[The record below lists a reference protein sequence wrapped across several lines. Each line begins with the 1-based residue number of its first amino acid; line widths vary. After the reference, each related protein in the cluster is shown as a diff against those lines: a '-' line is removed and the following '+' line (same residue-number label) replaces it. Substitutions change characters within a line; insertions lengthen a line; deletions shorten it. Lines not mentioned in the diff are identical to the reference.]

1 MQLIEEVASDEI
13 IEQALLWLCL
23 KRKEH
28 YYWLSHLERLLHE
41 YLNCMCVVY
50 AKPNL

>member
-1 MQLIEEVASDEI
+1 MQLIEQVASDEN
-13 IEQALLWLCL
+13 IELAFSWLCL

-41 YLNCMCVVY
+41 YLNWTCVVY